1 VRRFLLL
8 IVAVIAY
15 GSLYPWNF
23 EFTSAAGNPVRIL
36 LHGWSGEWSRYV
48 LRDIIL
54 NVVIYMPLGLVAVLA
69 LRRRRSRSLAAA
81 AAIAF
86 GFLLS
91 VSMELLQVYVPG
103 RDSSLLDVLTN
114 TLGTAAGAGCAICF
128 EGRIRRLMERRP
140 GQFRAAAT
148 LLLLVWAVSE
158 LYPLFPEIGRAHLRQ
173 ELTLL
178 FRFRGFSVVETCA
191 NAAEWFAAGL
201 ALDALFA
208 RMRTFGLAIAMLCIP
223 AQLFIAGRSLT
234 VAEIAGASLALAL
247 WHFVRRDSRARCCAW
262 MLGSAILLRQFQP
275 FYFLAVPQP
284 FSWIP
289 FAATLESSRDAATAI
304 ITRKAFDYGALIWAL
319 RCTGEPFVRAGLAV
333 AAALAVTEAIQT
345 YLPGRSPEITDPLLA
360 LLMMVVLRAMSP
372 SAGKTAGS
380 TAGKTAG
387 RTAGRTA

>member
-1 VRRFLLL
+1 VRRFVLL

-36 LHGWSGEWSRYV
+36 LHGWPGEWDRYV
-48 LRDIIL
+48 LRDIVL
-54 NVVIYMPLGLVAVLA
+54 NVVIYMPLGLAAVLA
-69 LRRRRSRSLAAA
+69 FRRRHSRSRAAT

-103 RDSSLLDVLTN
+103 RDPSLLDVLTN
-114 TLGTAAGAGCAICF
+114 TLGTAAGAGCAIYF
-128 EGRIRRLMERRP
+128 EGGIRQLMERRA

-158 LYPLFPEIGRAHLRQ
+158 LYPLFPAIGRSHLRE

-178 FRFRGFSVVETCA
+178 VRFRGFSIVETWA

-208 RMRTFGLAIAMLCIP
+208 RMRTFGLAIAMLCVP
-223 AQLFIAGRSLT
+223 AQLVIAGRSLT
-234 VAEIAGASLALAL
+234 PAEIAGALLALAL
-247 WHFVRRDSRARCCAW
+247 WHFVPREARARWCAW
-262 MLGSAILLRQFQP
+262 MLGSAILLREFQP

-289 FAATLESSRDAATAI
+289 FAATLESSREAATAI
-304 ITRKAFDYGALIWAL
+304 IARKAFDYGALIWAL

-360 LLMMVVLRAMSP
+360 LLMMVVLRAISP
-372 SAGKTAGS
+372 ATGKSGGKTA
-380 TAGKTAG
+380 
-387 RTAGRTA
+387 

>member
-8 IVAVIAY
+8 IVAIIAY

-36 LHGWSGEWSRYV
+36 LHGWPGEWTRYV

-69 LRRRRSRSLAAA
+69 FRTRRSRSLAAS

-103 RDSSLLDVLTN
+103 RDPSLLDVLTN
-114 TLGTAAGAGCAICF
+114 TLGTAAGAGFAICF
-128 EGRIRRLMERRP
+128 EDGIRQLLERRA

-158 LYPLFPEIGRAHLRQ
+158 LYPLFPEIGRSHLRQ

-178 FRFRGFSVVETCA
+178 FHFRGLSVVETWA

-208 RMRTFGLAIAMLCIP
+208 RMRTFGLALAMLCVP
-223 AQLFIAGRSLT
+223 AQLIVTGRSLT
-234 VAEIAGASLALAL
+234 PAEIAGALLALVL
-247 WHFVRRDSRARCCAW
+247 WHFVRVESRARCCAW
-262 MLGSAILLRQFQP
+262 MLGSAILLRQLQP

-289 FAATLESSRDAATAI
+289 FAATLESSREAATAI
-304 ITRKAFDYGALIWAL
+304 IARKAFDYGALIFAL
-319 RCTGEPFVRAGLAV
+319 RRAGEPFVRAGLAV
-333 AAALAVTEAIQT
+333 AVMLGVTEAIQT

-372 SAGKTAGS
+372 NTGKHA
-380 TAGKTAG
+380 AKA
-387 RTAGRTA
+387 A

>member
-8 IVAVIAY
+8 IVAIVAY

-36 LHGWSGEWSRYV
+36 LHGWPGEWNRYV
-48 LRDIIL
+48 LRDIVL
-54 NVVIYMPLGLVAVLA
+54 NIIVYMPLGLVAVLA
-69 LRRRRSRSLAAA
+69 FRRRRSRAFAAS

-91 VSMELLQVYVPG
+91 VAMELLQVYLPS

-114 TLGTAAGAGCAICF
+114 TLGTAAGAGFAIFF
-128 EGRIRRLMERRP
+128 EGGIRRLMERRA

-158 LYPLFPEIGRAHLRQ
+158 LYPLFPEIGRSHVRQ
-173 ELTLL
+173 ELTRL
-178 FRFRGFSVVETCA
+178 FHLRGLSIVETWA

-208 RMRTFGLAIAMLCIP
+208 RMRTFGLAIAILCVP
-223 AQLFIAGRSLT
+223 AQLIITGRSLT
-234 VAEIAGASLALAL
+234 LAEIAGALLALAL
-247 WHFVRRDSRARCCAW
+247 WHFVPRESRARCCAW

-289 FAATLESSRDAATAI
+289 FAATLESSREAATAI

-319 RCTGEPFVRAGLAV
+319 RCTGVPFVRAGLAV
-333 AAALAVTEAIQT
+333 AAALGVTEAIQT

-360 LLMMVVLRAMSP
+360 LLMMLMLRAMSP
-372 SAGKTAGS
+372 AVGE
-380 TAGKTAG
+380 TAGKVA
-387 RTAGRTA
+387 

>member
-1 VRRFLLL
+1 MRRFLLL
-8 IVAVIAY
+8 IVAIVAY

-36 LHGWSGEWSRYV
+36 LHGWPGEWNRYV
-48 LRDIIL
+48 LRDIVL
-54 NVVIYMPLGLVAVLA
+54 NIIVYMPLGLVAVLA
-69 LRRRRSRSLAAA
+69 FRRRRSRAFAAS

-91 VSMELLQVYVPG
+91 VAMELLQVYLPS

-114 TLGTAAGAGCAICF
+114 TLGTAAGAGFAIFF
-128 EGRIRRLMERRP
+128 EGGIRRLMERRA

-158 LYPLFPEIGRAHLRQ
+158 LYPLFPEIGRSHVRQ
-173 ELTLL
+173 ELTRL
-178 FRFRGFSVVETCA
+178 FHLRGLSIVETWA

-208 RMRTFGLAIAMLCIP
+208 RMRTFGLAIAILCVP
-223 AQLFIAGRSLT
+223 AQLIITGRSLT
-234 VAEIAGASLALAL
+234 LAEIAGALLALAL
-247 WHFVRRDSRARCCAW
+247 WHFVPRESRARCCAW

-289 FAATLESSRDAATAI
+289 FAATLESSREAATAI

-319 RCTGEPFVRAGLAV
+319 RCTGVPFVRAGLAV
-333 AAALAVTEAIQT
+333 AAALGVTEAIQT

-360 LLMMVVLRAMSP
+360 LLMMLMLRAMSP
-372 SAGKTAGS
+372 AVGE
-380 TAGKTAG
+380 TAGKVA
-387 RTAGRTA
+387 

>member
-8 IVAVIAY
+8 IVAIVAY

-23 EFTSAAGNPVRIL
+23 EFTSAAGDPVRIL
-36 LHGWSGEWSRYV
+36 LHGWPGEWNRYV
-48 LRDIIL
+48 LRDIVL
-54 NVVIYMPLGLVAVLA
+54 NVIIYMPLGLVAVLA
-69 LRRRRSRSLAAA
+69 FRRRRSRTLAAA
-81 AAIAF
+81 AAIAC

-91 VSMELLQVYVPG
+91 VSMELLQVYVPS
-103 RDSSLLDVLTN
+103 RDPSLLDVLTN
-114 TLGTAAGAGCAICF
+114 TLGAAAGAGFAIYF
-128 EGRIRRLMERRP
+128 EGGIRQLMERRA

-158 LYPLFPEIGRAHLRQ
+158 LYPLFPEIGRSHLRQ
-173 ELTLL
+173 ELALL
-178 FRFRGFSVVETCA
+178 FHRRGLSIVETWA

-201 ALDALFA
+201 ALDAVFA
-208 RMRTFGLAIAMLCIP
+208 RMRTFGLAVAMLCVP

-234 VAEIAGASLALAL
+234 LAEIAGALLALTL
-247 WHFVRRDSRARCCAW
+247 WHFVRRDARARWCAW
-262 MLGSAILLRQFQP
+262 MLGSAIFLRQLQP

-289 FAATLESSRDAATAI
+289 FAATLESSREAATVI

-333 AAALAVTEAIQT
+333 AAALAATEAIQT

-372 SAGKTAGS
+372 ATGKHAGKAS
-380 TAGKTAG
+380 
-387 RTAGRTA
+387 

>member
-36 LHGWSGEWSRYV
+36 LHGWPGEWNRYV
-48 LRDIIL
+48 LRDIVL
-54 NVVIYMPLGLVAVLA
+54 NVIIYMPLGLAAALA
-69 LRRRRSRSLAAA
+69 FRRRHSRSLAAT

-103 RDSSLLDVLTN
+103 RDPSLLDVLTN
-114 TLGTAAGAGCAICF
+114 TLGTAAGAGCAIYF
-128 EGRIRRLMERRP
+128 EGGIRRLIERRA

-158 LYPLFPEIGRAHLRQ
+158 LYPLFPAIGRSHLRQ

-178 FRFRGFSVVETCA
+178 LRFRGFSIVETWA

-208 RMRTFGLAIAMLCIP
+208 RMQTFGLAIAMLCVP
-223 AQLFIAGRSLT
+223 AQLVIAGRSLT
-234 VAEIAGASLALAL
+234 PAEIAGALLALVL
-247 WHFVRRDSRARCCAW
+247 WFFVPRESRARWCAW
-262 MLGSAILLRQFQP
+262 MLGSAILLRQLQP

-284 FSWIP
+284 FSWVP
-289 FAATLESSRDAATAI
+289 FAATLESTREAATAI
-304 ITRKAFDYGALIWAL
+304 IARKAFDYGALIWAL

-333 AAALAVTEAIQT
+333 AVAVGVTEAIQT

-360 LLMMVVLRAMSP
+360 LLMMVVLRAISP
-372 SAGKTAGS
+372 GAGKDAGKTA
-380 TAGKTAG
+380 
-387 RTAGRTA
+387 

>member
-1 VRRFLLL
+1 MRRFLLL
-8 IVAVIAY
+8 IVAIVAY
-15 GSLYPWNF
+15 GSLYPWDF

-36 LHGWSGEWSRYV
+36 LHGWPGEWDRYV

-54 NVVIYMPLGLVAVLA
+54 NVVIYVPLGLAAVLA
-69 LRRRRSRSLAAA
+69 FRRRRSRTLAAT

-114 TLGTAAGAGCAICF
+114 TLGTAAGAGFAIYF
-128 EGRIRRLMERRP
+128 EGGIRQLMERRA

-148 LLLLVWAVSE
+148 LLLLVWAVGE
-158 LYPLFPEIGRAHLRQ
+158 LYPLFPEIGRSHVRQ

-178 FRFRGFSVVETCA
+178 FRFRGLSVVETWA
-191 NAAEWFAAGL
+191 NAAEWFAVGL

-208 RMRTFGLAIAMLCIP
+208 RMRTFGLALAMLCVP
-223 AQLFIAGRSLT
+223 AQLIIAGRSLT
-234 VAEIAGASLALAL
+234 LAEIAGAFLALAL
-247 WHFVRRDSRARCCAW
+247 WHFVRRDSRARWCAW

-275 FYFLAVPQP
+275 FFFLAVPQP

-289 FAATLESSRDAATAI
+289 FAATLESSREAATAI
-304 ITRKAFDYGALIWAL
+304 IARKAFDYGALVWAL
-319 RCTGEPFVRAGLAV
+319 RSTGVPFVRAGLAV
-333 AAALAVTEAIQT
+333 AAVLGVTEAIQT

-360 LLMMVVLRAMSP
+360 LLMMAVLRAMSP
-372 SAGKTAGS
+372 AAGKDAGKTAG
-380 TAGKTAG
+380 KTA
-387 RTAGRTA
+387 

>member
-1 VRRFLLL
+1 V
-8 IVAVIAY
+8 
-15 GSLYPWNF
+15 
-23 EFTSAAGNPVRIL
+23 
-36 LHGWSGEWSRYV
+36 
-48 LRDIIL
+48 
-54 NVVIYMPLGLVAVLA
+54 PLGLVAVLA
-69 LRRRRSRSLAAA
+69 FRRRRSRSLAAT

-114 TLGTAAGAGCAICF
+114 TLGTAAGAGFAIYF
-128 EGRIRRLMERRP
+128 EGGIRQLMERRA

-158 LYPLFPEIGRAHLRQ
+158 LYPLFPEIGRSHVRQ

-178 FRFRGFSVVETCA
+178 LRVRGLSVVETWA

-208 RMRTFGLAIAMLCIP
+208 HMRTFGLALAMLCVP
-223 AQLFIAGRSLT
+223 AQLIIAGRSLT
-234 VAEIAGASLALAL
+234 IAEIAGALLALAL
-247 WHFVRRDSRARCCAW
+247 WRFVPRGSRARCCAW

-275 FYFLAVPQP
+275 FFFLAVPQP

-289 FAATLESSRDAATAI
+289 FAATLESSREAATAI
-304 ITRKAFDYGALIWAL
+304 IARKAFDYGALVWAL
-319 RCTGEPFVRAGLAV
+319 RCIGVPFVRAGLAV
-333 AAALAVTEAIQT
+333 AAVLGVTEAIQT

-360 LLMMVVLRAMSP
+360 LLMMAVLRAMSP
-372 SAGKTAGS
+372 AAGKDPGKTA
-380 TAGKTAG
+380 
-387 RTAGRTA
+387 

>member
-8 IVAVIAY
+8 LIVAIVAY

-23 EFTSAAGNPVRIL
+23 EFTSTAGNPVRIL
-36 LHGWSGEWSRYV
+36 LHGWPAEWNRYI
-48 LRDIIL
+48 LRDIVL
-54 NVVIYMPLGLVAVLA
+54 NVTIYMPLGLAAVLA
-69 LRRRRSRSLAAA
+69 FRQRRSRGFAAT

-91 VSMELLQVYVPG
+91 VGMELLQVYVPG
-103 RDSSLLDVLTN
+103 RDPSLLDVLTN
-114 TLGTAAGAGCAICF
+114 TLGTAAGAGVAIYF
-128 EGRIRRLMERRP
+128 ESGIRRLMERRA

-148 LLLLVWAVSE
+148 LLLLVWAVGE
-158 LYPLFPEIGRAHLRQ
+158 LYPLFPEIGRSHLRQ

-178 FRFRGFSVVETCA
+178 FRFRGLSVVETWA

-201 ALDALFA
+201 ALDAILA
-208 RMRTFGLAIAMLCIP
+208 HMRTFGLAIAMLCVP
-223 AQLFIAGRSLT
+223 AQMFIAGRSLT
-234 VAEIAGASLALAL
+234 PAEIAGALLALAL
-247 WHFVRRDSRARCCAW
+247 WHFVRRESRARWCAW

-304 ITRKAFDYGALIWAL
+304 IARKAFDYGALIWAL
-319 RCTGEPFVRAGLAV
+319 RCAGQPFVRAGLAV
-333 AAALAVTEAIQT
+333 AVALGATEAIQT

-360 LLMMVVLRAMSP
+360 LLMMVLLRSLSP
-372 SAGKTAGS
+372 AAGKTAGN
-380 TAGKTAG
+380 TAGKVT
-387 RTAGRTA
+387 

>member
-8 IVAVIAY
+8 IVAIVAY

-23 EFTSAAGNPVRIL
+23 AFTSAAGNPVRIL
-36 LHGWSGEWSRYV
+36 LHGWPGEWNRYV
-48 LRDIIL
+48 LRDIVL
-54 NVVIYMPLGLVAVLA
+54 NVIVYMPLGLVAVLA
-69 LRRRRSRSLAAA
+69 FRRRRPRAFAAS

-91 VSMELLQVYVPG
+91 VAMELLQVYLPS

-114 TLGTAAGAGCAICF
+114 TLGTAAGAGFAICF
-128 EGRIRRLMERRP
+128 EGGIRRLMERRA

-158 LYPLFPEIGRAHLRQ
+158 LYPLFPEIGRSHMRQ

-178 FRFRGFSVVETCA
+178 FHLRGLSIVETWA
-191 NAAEWFAAGL
+191 NAAEWFAAAL

-208 RMRTFGLAIAMLCIP
+208 RMRTFGLAIAMLCVP
-223 AQLFIAGRSLT
+223 AQLIITGRSLT
-234 VAEIAGASLALAL
+234 LAEIAGALLALAL
-247 WHFVRRDSRARCCAW
+247 WHFVRRESRARCCAW

-289 FAATLESSRDAATAI
+289 FAATLESSREAATAI

-319 RCTGEPFVRAGLAV
+319 RCTGLPFVHAGLAV
-333 AAALAVTEAIQT
+333 AAVLGATEAIQT

-360 LLMMVVLRAMSP
+360 LLMMLVLRAMSP
-372 SAGKTAGS
+372 AVGKVA
-380 TAGKTAG
+380 
-387 RTAGRTA
+387 

>member
-8 IVAVIAY
+8 IVAIIAY

-36 LHGWSGEWSRYV
+36 LHGWPGEWTRYV

-69 LRRRRSRSLAAA
+69 FRTRRSRSLAAS

-103 RDSSLLDVLTN
+103 RDTSLLDVLTN
-114 TLGTAAGAGCAICF
+114 TLGTAAGAGFAICF
-128 EGRIRRLMERRP
+128 EDGIRQLLERRA

-158 LYPLFPEIGRAHLRQ
+158 LYPLFPEIGRSHLRQ

-178 FRFRGFSVVETCA
+178 FHFRGLSVVETWA

-208 RMRTFGLAIAMLCIP
+208 RMRTFGLAIAMLCVP
-223 AQLFIAGRSLT
+223 SQLFITGRSLT
-234 VAEIAGASLALAL
+234 AAEIAGALLALAL
-247 WHFVRRDSRARCCAW
+247 WHFVRRESRAPCCAW

-289 FAATLESSRDAATAI
+289 FAATLESSREAATAI
-304 ITRKAFDYGALIWAL
+304 ITRKAFDYGALIWVL
-319 RCTGEPFVRAGLAV
+319 RCAGVPFVRAGLAV
-333 AAALAVTEAIQT
+333 AGMLAVTEAIQT

-360 LLMMVVLRAMSP
+360 LLMMIVLRAMSP
-372 SAGKTAGS
+372 AAGKIARKS
-380 TAGKTAG
+380 LAW
-387 RTAGRTA
+387 

>member
-1 VRRFLLL
+1 MRRFLLL
-8 IVAVIAY
+8 IVAIVAY

-23 EFTSAAGNPVRIL
+23 EFTSAAGDPVRIL
-36 LHGWSGEWSRYV
+36 LHGWPGEWNRYV

-54 NVVIYMPLGLVAVLA
+54 NVMVYVPLGLLAVLVF
-69 LRRRRSRSLAAA
+69 RRRRSHAFAVA

-91 VSMELLQVYVPG
+91 VTMELLQVYVPG

-114 TLGTAAGAGCAICF
+114 TLGAAAGASFAIYF
-128 EGRIRRLMERRP
+128 EGGIRGLMRRRD

-158 LYPLFPEIGRAHLRQ
+158 LYPLFPEIGRSHVRQ
-173 ELTLL
+173 ELALL
-178 FRFRGFSVVETCA
+178 FRFRGLSLVETWA

-208 RMRTFGLAIAMLCIP
+208 RMRTFGLAIAMMCVP
-223 AQLFIAGRSLT
+223 AQLVITSRTLT
-234 VAEIAGASLALAL
+234 LAEIAGALLALGL
-247 WHFVRRDSRARCCAW
+247 WHFVARESRARWCAW

-275 FYFLAVPQP
+275 FYFLAIPQP

-289 FAATLESSRDAATAI
+289 FAATLESTREAATAI
-304 ITRKAFDYGALIWAL
+304 IARKAFDYGALIWAL
-319 RCTGEPFVRAGLAV
+319 RCNGEPFVRAGLAV
-333 AAALAVTEAIQT
+333 AAVLAVTEAIQT

-360 LLMMVVLRAMSP
+360 LLMMVLLRGISP
-372 SAGKTAGS
+372 ATGKR
-380 TAGKTAG
+380 AG
-387 RTAGRTA
+387 RDA

>member
-8 IVAVIAY
+8 IVAIVAY
-15 GSLYPWNF
+15 GSLYPFDF

-36 LHGWSGEWSRYV
+36 LHGWPGEWNRYM
-48 LRDIIL
+48 LRDVTL
-54 NVVIYMPLGLVAVLA
+54 NIFIYMPLGLVAVLA
-69 LRRRRSRSLAAA
+69 FRRRRSRAFAAM

-91 VSMELLQVYVPG
+91 LSMELLQVYVPG

-114 TLGTAAGAGCAICF
+114 TLGAAAGACIAIYF
-128 EGRIRRLMERRP
+128 EGGIRRLMERRA

-148 LLLLVWAVSE
+148 LLLLIWAVSE
-158 LYPLFPEIGRAHLRQ
+158 LYPLFPQIGRSHIRQ
-173 ELTLL
+173 ELALL
-178 FRFRGFSVVETCA
+178 FHVRRLSVVETWA
-191 NAAEWFAAGL
+191 NAAEWFAVGL

-208 RMRTFGLAIAMLCIP
+208 RMRTFGLAIAMLCVP
-223 AQLFIAGRSLT
+223 AQLIITGRSLT
-234 VAEIAGASLALAL
+234 LAEIAGALLALAL
-247 WHFVRRDSRARCCAW
+247 WHFVPRESRARWCAW
-262 MLGSAILLRQFQP
+262 MLASAILLRQFQP

-289 FAATLESSRDAATAI
+289 FAATLESSRDAATAV

-333 AAALAVTEAIQT
+333 AVALGLTEAIQT

-372 SAGKTAGS
+372 AAGKP
-380 TAGKTAG
+380 AG
-387 RTAGRTA
+387 RAS

>member
-1 VRRFLLL
+1 MRRFLLL
-8 IVAVIAY
+8 IVAIVAY

-36 LHGWSGEWSRYV
+36 LHGWPGEWNRYV
-48 LRDIIL
+48 LRDIVL
-54 NVVIYMPLGLVAVLA
+54 NVIVYMPLGLVAVLA
-69 LRRRRSRSLAAA
+69 LRRRRSRAFAAS

-91 VSMELLQVYVPG
+91 VAMELLQVYLPS

-114 TLGTAAGAGCAICF
+114 TLGTAAGAGFAICF
-128 EGRIRRLMERRP
+128 EGGIRRLMERRA

-158 LYPLFPEIGRAHLRQ
+158 LYPLFPEIGRSHVRQ

-178 FRFRGFSVVETCA
+178 FHSRGLSIVETWA
-191 NAAEWFAAGL
+191 NAAEWFAAAL

-208 RMRTFGLAIAMLCIP
+208 RMRTFGLAIAMLCVP
-223 AQLFIAGRSLT
+223 AQLIVTGRSLT
-234 VAEIAGASLALAL
+234 LAEIAGALLALAL
-247 WHFVRRDSRARCCAW
+247 WHFVRRESRARCCAW

-289 FAATLESSRDAATAI
+289 FAATLESSREAATAI

-319 RCTGEPFVRAGLAV
+319 RCIGVPFVRAGLAV
-333 AAALAVTEAIQT
+333 AAVLVATEAIQT

-360 LLMMVVLRAMSP
+360 LLMMLALRAMSP
-372 SAGKTAGS
+372 AVGKTAGKV
-380 TAGKTAG
+380 A
-387 RTAGRTA
+387 